1 MNEIVNKLQSSD
13 TALDVKVGFLAGD
26 YELEECIY
34 ECLELLHSFNESQHI
49 KTESIMI
56 FLHDV
61 S

>member
-1 MNEIVNKLQSSD
+1 MNEIVNTLQSSD

-26 YELEECIY
+26 YELEECIF
-34 ECLELLHSFNESQHI
+34 ECLELLHGFDESQHV

-56 FLHDV
+56 FLHET